1 MALDLKGKVVSGF
14 NANLQDMAG
23 GDRSDR
29 DYVKAVLGGKDL
41 FFTDQVMSAK
51 TGDILIFVAAKAVR
65 GPDGKLLGGVAVCPK
80 WNVFTKNF
88 IDPLR
93 FGTRGYGL
101 MLDGKG
107 NVIAHAT
114 DKDML
119 LKNMAG
125 EDFARQALAAKGKEG
140 VVAYEWKGEQKK
152 AESALQT
159 PSTARTAEFHA
170 VKPGTRSIHENH

>member
-1 MALDLKGKVVSGF
+1 MLF
-14 NANLQDMAG
+14 
-23 GDRSDR
+23 RS
-29 DYVKAVLGGKDL
+29 
-41 FFTDQVMSAK
+41 MSAK

-93 FGTRGYGL
+93 FGARGYGL

-107 NVIAHAT
+107 HVIAHAT

-119 LKNMAG
+119 LKSVA
-125 EDFARQALAAKGKEG
+125 DQPFAKEALARKTGARGLRSILEHALIDTTFDLPNASNVEKVVVDESTIEDGKAPLLVYRE
-140 VVAYEWKGEQKK
+140 AAKK
-152 AESALQT
+152 A
-159 PSTARTAEFHA
+159 
-170 VKPGTRSIHENH
+170 